1 MESSRARKPEEQSST
16 LSHRK
21 SSHKMKPEVST
32 TVGGGLESRPMDSI
46 GSIGNKSI
54 PMESPEA

>member
-16 LSHRK
+16 LVTGSVVITRNRK
-21 SSHKMKPEVST
+21 CRQQLE
-32 TVGGGLESRPMDSI
+32 GLESCPMDSI

-54 PMESPEA
+54 PMESPEV

>member
-1 MESSRARKPEEQSST
+1 MEYSRARKPEEQSSA

-21 SSHKMKPEVST
+21 SSHKMKSEVSI

-54 PMESPEA
+54 PMESPEV